1 MEIKINQS
9 RNYSSLS
16 TAKTYQEVSSEIE
29 ALLNQYKQLKRTRI
43 KTEQERSLLENKM
56 KVLTTENTKIKER
69 KKSAEK
75 IKDKYMYIRVNVM
88 NQKKLVN
95 QLKEQRMKEQELKR
109 QNSQVLKKSIQ
120 NTLSSWRIKVHNK
133 NQEDGNKVKKE
144 KELIEKI
151 KQSFKNEIGYYHKS
165 LHDKIYN
172 ERCETER
179 AKQKKTIKRRNSMRN
194 YLENELKTEV
204 GIINKLNFRMNCY
217 RSESV
222 KILNRISNI
231 GASKSETKKKNK
243 ITNRPK
249 SSLRI

>member
-1 MEIKINQS
+1 MNVGLITLGCTKNQ
-9 RNYSSLS
+9 
-16 TAKTYQEVSSEIE
+16 VDSEMI
-29 ALLNQYKQLKRTRI
+29 LGVFKRQGFNI
-43 KTEQERSLLENKM
+43 
-56 KVLTTENTKIKER
+56 
-69 KKSAEK
+69 
-75 IKDKYMYIRVNVM
+75 
-88 NQKKLVN
+88 VN
-95 QLKEQRMKEQELKR
+95 QVEEADII
-109 QNSQVLKKSIQ
+109 V
-120 NTLSSWRIKVHNK
+120 TVTPSSKPVF
-133 NQEDGNKVKKE
+133 DGNKVKKE

-249 SSLRI
+249 SSLMI

>member
-56 KVLTTENTKIKER
+56 KVLTTENT
-69 KKSAEK
+69 K

-249 SSLRI
+249 SSLMI

>member
-29 ALLNQYKQLKRTRI
+29 ALLNQYKQLKKTRI
-43 KTEQERSLLENKM
+43 QTEQERSLLENKM

-95 QLKEQRMKEQELKR
+95 QLKEQRLKEQELKR
-109 QNSQVLKKSIQ
+109 QNSQVIKKSIQ
-120 NTLSSWRIKVHNK
+120 STLSSWRIKVHNK

-151 KQSFKNEIGYYHKS
+151 KQSFKNEVCYYNKT
-165 LHDKIYN
+165 LYDKIYN
-172 ERCETER
+172 EKCETER
-179 AKQKKTIKRRNSMRN
+179 EKQKKTIRRRNSIRN
-194 YLENELKTEV
+194 ALENEIKTEV
-204 GIINKLNFRMNCY
+204 GIINKLNSRMNDY

-222 KILNRISNI
+222 KILNRINNI
-231 GASKSETKKKNK
+231 STCKSESKKKSK
-243 ITNRPK
+243 INSRPK
-249 SSLRI
+249 SYLKI